1 MEQPLPISTLHQT
14 GLVSLLDPACRANW
28 SACVALRCWIIF
40 PVHIAG
46 HLILFGQPRSNT
58 RQMVLCQAV
67 DALRG

>member
-1 MEQPLPISTLHQT
+1 MDV
-14 GLVSLLDPACRANW
+14 GLTTEL
-28 SACVALRCWIIF
+28 